1 MPKTENTIPPYKHL
15 FSAQSLKRAREY
27 VDFIEN
33 AHLSQNSLSCKV
45 EGSYPYKVKIAWSE
59 NDYTELSCTC
69 PYDYEGYCKHI
80 AAALM
85 YLEEE
90 LPEETVIPKKQK
102 KPEWKKIIEKLSKE
116 ELLSL
121 LTEYA
126 ADDENLINTILIKHA
141 ASTDKVDIQKYKKIS
156 DNIFNAASDDF
167 GFIHYQDVYS
177 VSHMISNLLDKATNG
192 IENKKFQESFSISGA
207 IAEVCINYIQNMDDS
222 NGWIGGLIYDAFKN
236 IENVFYASKDETLR
250 NLIFEWLDKQMR
262 NKDYSDYGC
271 DEALTSIYFELG
283 NSEPYTKSVFQYIDD
298 QIAIYKNGADWSSKY
313 RYSKL
318 LDEKLTLLQKTGK
331 EQDAQS
337 LIEENLQLSDIRKI
351 KVNQLMEQKDFS
363 QAISLIKEGIKISE
377 QENLAGVTRDWNNLL
392 LKIYQEQNRKE
403 ELQRLSRN
411 MFLRHPD
418 SMEYYRMFKRTVE
431 KTEWIA
437 ERTHI
442 IEELK
447 KGTKTNSWYYNFPY
461 NLANLFVEEKMW
473 AELFSEVK
481 KANNISI
488 TSRYAKYLQKNYSS
502 ELIEIY
508 RDSITKYA
516 QSTGRNIYEDV
527 KKYLIEMSNLENGFA
542 KAKALKEA
550 LLVAYKNRR
559 AMNEI
564 LGPMFR

>member
-1 MPKTENTIPPYKHL
+1 MSKTKNIIPAYKHL
-15 FSAQSLKRAREY
+15 FSSQTLNRAYEY
-27 VDFIEN
+27 VDFVEN
-33 AHLSQNSLSCKV
+33 VRLSQNSISCRV

-59 NDYTELSCTC
+59 NDYTELSCSC

-85 YLEEE
+85 YLEEV

-177 VSHMISNLLDKATNG
+177 VSHMISNLLNKATNG
-192 IENKKFQESFSISGA
+192 IENKKFQESFSISAA

-222 NGWIGGLIYDAFKN
+222 SGWIGGLIYEAFEK
-236 IENVFYASKDETLR
+236 IENVFHKCENETLR

-271 DEALTSIYFELG
+271 DEALASIYFEFG
-283 NSEPYTKSVFQYIDD
+283 YSEPYTKSVFQYIDD
-298 QIAIYKNGADWSSKY
+298 QIAIYKNGADWSSKH

-377 QENLAGVTRDWNNLL
+377 QENLAGVTRNWNNFL
-392 LKIYQEQNRKE
+392 LKIYREQNLRE
-403 ELQRLSRN
+403 ELQTLSRS
-411 MFLRHPD
+411 MFLRYPD
-418 SMEYYRMFKRTVE
+418 SMEYYVMYKKTVE
-431 KTEWIA
+431 KTKWNT
-437 ERTHI
+437 ERTRI
-442 IEELK
+442 IDELK
-447 KGTKTNSWYYNFPY
+447 KETKPNSWYYNFPY
-461 NLANLFVEEKMW
+461 NLANIFIEEKMW
-473 AELFSEVK
+473 PELFSEVK
-481 KANNISI
+481 KANNISV

-502 ELIEIY
+502 ELIDIY

-527 KKYLIEMSNLENGFA
+527 KKYLFEMSKLENGFA

-550 LLVAYKNRR
+550 LLVTYKNRR

>member
-1 MPKTENTIPPYKHL
+1 MPKTENTIPPYKHR

-90 LPEETVIPKKQK
+90 LPEETVIPKKQQ

-177 VSHMISNLLDKATNG
+177 VSHMISNLLNKATNG
-192 IENKKFQESFSISGA
+192 IENKKFQESFSISAA

-298 QIAIYKNGADWSSKY
+298 QIAIYKNGTDWSSKY

-488 TSRYAKYLQKNYSS
+488 TSLYAKYLQKNYSS

-550 LLVAYKNRR
+550 LLVTYKNRR

>member
-1 MPKTENTIPPYKHL
+1 MPKTENTIPPYKHR

-90 LPEETVIPKKQK
+90 LPEETVIPKKQQ

-141 ASTDKVDIQKYKKIS
+141 ASTDKVDIQKYKKIA

-177 VSHMISNLLDKATNG
+177 VSHMISNLLNKATNG
-192 IENKKFQESFSISGA
+192 IENKKFQESFSISAA

-222 NGWIGGLIYDAFKN
+222 SGWIGGLIYEAFEK
-236 IENVFYASKDETLR
+236 IENVFHKCENETLR
-250 NLIFEWLDKQMR
+250 NQIFEWLDKQMR

-271 DEALTSIYFELG
+271 EEALASIYFELG

-298 QIAIYKNGADWSSKY
+298 QIAIYKNGTDWSSKY

-337 LIEENLQLSDIRKI
+337 LVEENLQLSDIRKI

-377 QENLAGVTRDWNNLL
+377 QENLAGVTRNWNNFLL
-392 LKIYQEQNRKE
+392 QIYREQNLRE
-403 ELQRLSRN
+403 ELQTLSRS
-411 MFLRHPD
+411 MFLHHPD
-418 SMEYYRMFKRTVE
+418 SMEYYVMYKKTVE
-431 KTEWIA
+431 KTKWNT
-437 ERTHI
+437 ERM
-442 IEELK
+442 
-447 KGTKTNSWYYNFPY
+447 Y
-461 NLANLFVEEKMW
+461 
-473 AELFSEVK
+473 
-481 KANNISI
+481 
-488 TSRYAKYLQKNYSS
+488 
-502 ELIEIY
+502 
-508 RDSITKYA
+508 
-516 QSTGRNIYEDV
+516 
-527 KKYLIEMSNLENGFA
+527 
-542 KAKALKEA
+542 
-550 LLVAYKNRR
+550 
-559 AMNEI
+559 
-564 LGPMFR
+564 

>member
-141 ASTDKVDIQKYKKIS
+141 ASTDKVDIQKYKKIA

-177 VSHMISNLLDKATNG
+177 VSHMISNLLNKATNG
-192 IENKKFQESFSISGA
+192 IENKKFQESFSISAA

-298 QIAIYKNGADWSSKY
+298 QIAIYKNGTDWSSKY

-550 LLVAYKNRR
+550 LLVTYKNRR

>member
-1 MPKTENTIPPYKHL
+1 
-15 FSAQSLKRAREY
+15 
-27 VDFIEN
+27 
-33 AHLSQNSLSCKV
+33 
-45 EGSYPYKVKIAWSE
+45 
-59 NDYTELSCTC
+59 
-69 PYDYEGYCKHI
+69 
-80 AAALM
+80 
-85 YLEEE
+85 
-90 LPEETVIPKKQK
+90 
-102 KPEWKKIIEKLSKE
+102 
-116 ELLSL
+116 
-121 LTEYA
+121 
-126 ADDENLINTILIKHA
+126 
-141 ASTDKVDIQKYKKIS
+141 
-156 DNIFNAASDDF
+156 
-167 GFIHYQDVYS
+167 
-177 VSHMISNLLDKATNG
+177 
-192 IENKKFQESFSISGA
+192 
-207 IAEVCINYIQNMDDS
+207 
-222 NGWIGGLIYDAFKN
+222 
-236 IENVFYASKDETLR
+236 
-250 NLIFEWLDKQMR
+250 
-262 NKDYSDYGC
+262 
-271 DEALTSIYFELG
+271 
-283 NSEPYTKSVFQYIDD
+283 
-298 QIAIYKNGADWSSKY
+298 
-313 RYSKL
+313 
-318 LDEKLTLLQKTGK
+318 
-331 EQDAQS
+331 
-337 LIEENLQLSDIRKI
+337 
-351 KVNQLMEQKDFS
+351 
-363 QAISLIKEGIKISE
+363 
-377 QENLAGVTRDWNNLL
+377 
-392 LKIYQEQNRKE
+392 
-403 ELQRLSRN
+403 

-527 KKYLIEMSNLENGFA
+527 KKYLFEMSKLENGFA